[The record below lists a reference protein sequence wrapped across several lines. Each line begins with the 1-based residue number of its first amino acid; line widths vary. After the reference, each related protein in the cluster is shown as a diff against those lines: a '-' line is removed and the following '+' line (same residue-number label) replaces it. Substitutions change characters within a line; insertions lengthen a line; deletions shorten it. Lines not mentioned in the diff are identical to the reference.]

1 MHIKKYI
8 QSIVLALFVGLLSG
22 CGSGGSEQNNTSQ
35 SQVNTTNQ
43 PTSSAQDN
51 NNPVNNGSESNN
63 GGDSNASN
71 GNNSDEDE
79 NSSNGEN
86 SANEDENNQEPSG
99 DDTTFSSKIE
109 VSRFIQQATFGVQ
122 PSQLNELE
130 STSASEWFVNQLALP
145 ASLVLPGVEAAAPA
159 DPEDDFSLFYI
170 EQTSFSFWRN
180 AISGED
186 QLRQRI
192 AFALSEILV
201 VSNGGGEVLT
211 DVPEAVAFYQDI
223 LITNAFGNYRT
234 ILEQVTYSPAMGHYL
249 TYMGSEKGDAQTGR
263 MPDENYA
270 RELLQLFTLGVVAL
284 NNDGTEK
291 VNDSGEKVELY
302 NNTDI
307 TGLARVFTG
316 LNLDEEDPDAPL
328 GKRFSM
334 PMAVFSE
341 SHSEKAKSFL
351 ELTIPEGTDARAS
364 ITQALD
370 HIFAHPNL
378 APFVT
383 KQLIQRLVTSNP
395 SPDYVGRV
403 VTAFESG
410 QFVLPD
416 GQQVG
421 TQQRGDL
428 TATVAAILF
437 DQEARTLS
445 AQIGG
450 KIREPILRFT
460 QWARAFNVE
469 NVNPQFVSLLWET
482 GASSAL
488 GQHPYRAPSVFNY
501 FRPGYKSPG
510 SVSAA
515 QGLVAPELQ
524 ITNASSIPGYVNFMT
539 FFITGQQQDADLEEL
554 KNELEELGIEADIA
568 QALES
573 FKPDYEPLLAI
584 ADEPSALVDYLDVI
598 LSAQQL
604 SERSR
609 KNISDVLATVEAD
622 EDDGLLPRVQLGILM
637 VMSSPD
643 YLVQK

>member
-8 QSIVLALFVGLLSG
+8 QSIVLALFVGLMSG
-22 CGSGGSEQNNTSQ
+22 CGSGGSEQNNASQ
-35 SQVNTTNQ
+35 SQENTTNQ
-43 PTSSAQDN
+43 PSSNTQDN
-51 NNPVNNGSESNN
+51 NNSINN
-63 GGDSNASN
+63 GGETNNSGDSNTDS

-79 NSSNGEN
+79 NSV
-86 SANEDENNQEPSG
+86 NEDENEQEPAG
-99 DDTTFSSKIE
+99 NDTTFSSKIE

-130 STSASEWFVNQLALP
+130 NTSASEWFVNQLDLP
-145 ASLVLPGVEAAAPA
+145 ASLILPGVEAAAPA
-159 DPEDDFSLFYI
+159 DPEDEFSLFYI

-180 AISGED
+180 AIAGED

-249 TYMGSEKGDAQTGR
+249 TYMGSEKGDAKTGR

-291 VNDSGEKVELY
+291 LNESGEKVELY

-316 LNLDEEDPDAPL
+316 LNLDEEDPEAPL

-341 SHSEKAKSFL
+341 SHSEKEKSFL
-351 ELTIPEGTDARAS
+351 ELTIPEGTDAKTS

-395 SPDYVGRV
+395 SSDYVGRV

-410 QFVLPD
+410 LFTLPD

-421 TQQRGDL
+421 AQQRGDL

-445 AQIGG
+445 TQTGG

-460 QWARAFNVE
+460 QWARAFDAK
-469 NVNPQFVSLLWET
+469 NVNPQFVSILWET

-573 FKPDYEPLLAI
+573 FEPDYAPLLAI
-584 ADEPSALVDYLDVI
+584 ADEPSTLVDYLDLI

-604 SERSR
+604 SEQSR